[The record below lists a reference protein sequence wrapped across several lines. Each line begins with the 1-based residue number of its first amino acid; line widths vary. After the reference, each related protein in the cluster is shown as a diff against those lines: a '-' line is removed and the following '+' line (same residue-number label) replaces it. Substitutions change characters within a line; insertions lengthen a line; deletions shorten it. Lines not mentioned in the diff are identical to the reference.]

1 MLNYSH
7 TSETSNPEILTHHY
21 IDSDG
26 NYRGICVDKNIN
38 HEDALV
44 MLLEIPIVEPVEF
57 PLGLS

>member
-1 MLNYSH
+1 MLTFSH
-7 TSETSNPEILTHHY
+7 TSNTSNPEIITHHY
-21 IDSDG
+21 IDNEG

-44 MLLEIPIVEPVEF
+44 MLLEIPIVDPIES

>member
-1 MLNYSH
+1 MLKFSH
-7 TSETSNPEILTHHY
+7 TSDTSNLNIITYHF
-21 IDSDG
+21 IDNEG

-44 MLLEIPIVEPVEF
+44 MLLEIPIVEPVDS